1 MVWRRRP
8 AYALPALAMIA
19 FAGLL
24 TFSLVRLIQVEQ
36 DMRSNVSE
44 NMLWV
49 ITQAQVASH
58 RLDEEVHR
66 LTLGDQAAR
75 PALRYDVLTSRLVLL
90 DEGPQRRYLA
100 ALGFAER
107 VDDAFERLA
116 AIEPQLDAIAP
127 DAVAAADSIH
137 AELKPLMQDLNRIA
151 NAVMV
156 EEWETTGERL
166 DRHRDSTLQ
175 VIASVV
181 GLMLCGL
188 ALGYLLIG
196 ALRQRRAAQQALAEH
211 RDQLEVEVERRTQ
224 DLEAARHRV
233 AAAIDTAPD
242 AFAAFDTDG
251 RLALVNPKLI
261 QMLPEASRALPLGCS
276 LEHALAVL
284 RECDDN
290 GELEDAANDPR
301 ERTLR
306 CDLHITELG
315 WLQLTMSASRD
326 GGHVMRLA
334 DITPYK
340 QATEALQRALQRE
353 RGVSD
358 FYRSFAAMVSHQ
370 FRTPLAVID
379 SGLQRLQR
387 RGERLGGEERQQRYR
402 RLRDSVA
409 HMTRLV
415 GSSLTAARLD
425 GGQIEAASTRC
436 DLRQLAEQCCRL
448 HGEASGT
455 SRIHLSPG
463 DDTPIMAYC
472 DPVLVE
478 QILTNLLSNALKYSP
493 DDSAVEVCLGHDEA
507 SIYCAVRD
515 HGRGIDAADQAQL
528 FERFFRSSNATDQPG
543 IGLGLNIARHLAR
556 IQHGDIDVH
565 SRPGTGTTFRLL
577 LPHADTAA
585 IETGEAQ

>member
-1 MVWRRRP
+1 MAWRRRP

-19 FAGLL
+19 FVGLL
-24 TFSLVRLIQVEQ
+24 TFSLVRLFQVEQ

-58 RLDEEVHR
+58 RLDQEVHR
-66 LTLGDQAAR
+66 LTLGDSAAR

-90 DEGPQRRYLA
+90 DEGPQRRYLT

-107 VDDAFERLA
+107 IDDAFARLA
-116 AIEPQLDAIAP
+116 AIEPRLDAVAP
-127 DAVAAADSIH
+127 DAPAAANFIH

-156 EEWETTGERL
+156 EEWEATGERL
-166 DRHRDSTLQ
+166 DKHRNSTLQ

-211 RDQLEVEVERRTQ
+211 RDQLEVVVERRTQ
-224 DLEAARHRV
+224 DLEAARQRV
-233 AAAIDTAPD
+233 VAAIDTAPD
-242 AFAAFDTDG
+242 AFAAFDADD
-251 RLALVNPKLI
+251 RLTLVNPKLT
-261 QMLPEASRALPLGCS
+261 QMLPDASRRLPLGCS
-276 LEHALAVL
+276 LAHALTVL
-284 RECDDN
+284 IDCDDN
-290 GELEDAANDPR
+290 GELEGVANQRR

-306 CDLHITELG
+306 CDLHIDELG
-315 WLQLTMSASRD
+315 WLQMTMTRSRD

-340 QATEALQRALQRE
+340 QASKALERALQRE

-387 RGERLGGEERQQRYR
+387 LGERLDDTQRQQRYQ
-402 RLRDSVA
+402 RLRESVA

-425 GGQIEAASTRC
+425 GDQIESAATPC
-436 DLRQLAEQCCRL
+436 DLGPLVEQCCRL
-448 HGEASGT
+448 HDEASCT
-455 SRIHLSPG
+455 PRICLNLQQGEPV
-463 DDTPIMAYC
+463 IACC
-472 DPVLVE
+472 DPVLFE
-478 QILTNLLSNALKYSP
+478 QIFTNLLSNALKYSP
-493 DDSAVEVCLGHDEA
+493 DDSHVEVCLGHDELGV
-507 SIYCAVRD
+507 YCTVRD
-515 HGRGIDAADQAQL
+515 HGRGIDEADQARL

-556 IQHGDIDVH
+556 IQRGDIEVH
-565 SRPGTGTTFRLL
+565 SRPGAGATFRLR
-577 LPHADTAA
+577 LPHADTATV
-585 IETGEAQ
+585 ETGGAR

>member
-1 MVWRRRP
+1 MV
-8 AYALPALAMIA
+8 A

-49 ITQAQVASH
+49 ISQAQVASH

-66 LTLGDQAAR
+66 LTLGDPAAR

-90 DEGPQRRYLA
+90 DEGPQRRYLE
-100 ALGFAER
+100 ALGFAEQ
-107 VDDAFERLA
+107 VDEAFARLA

-127 DAVAAADSIH
+127 NAPRVADSIH

-156 EEWETTGERL
+156 EEWEATGERL
-166 DRHRDSTLQ
+166 DRHRNSTLQ

-188 ALGYLLIG
+188 ALAALLIA

-211 RDQLEVEVERRTQ
+211 RDQLEVEVERRTR

-233 AAAIDTAPD
+233 VAAIDTAPD
-242 AFAAFDTDG
+242 AFAAFDADG
-251 RLALVNPKLI
+251 RLSLVNPKLT
-261 QMLPEASRALPLGCS
+261 QMLPDASRRLPLGCS
-276 LEHALAVL
+276 LAHALTVL
-284 RECDDN
+284 GDCDDN
-290 GELEDAANDPR
+290 GELKGVAKERR
-301 ERTLR
+301 EGTLR
-306 CDLHITELG
+306 CDLHIAELG
-315 WLQLTMSASRD
+315 WLQLTMTSSRD
-326 GGHVMRLA
+326 GGHVIRLA

-340 QATEALQRALQRE
+340 QASEALERALQRE

-387 RGERLGGEERQQRYR
+387 LGERLDDTQRQQRYR

-425 GGQIEAASTRC
+425 GGQIEAASTCC
-436 DLRQLAEQCCRL
+436 DLQPLAARCCHL
-448 HGEASGT
+448 QADASGS
-455 SRIHLSPG
+455 SRIRLRHQEDAPLL
-463 DDTPIMAYC
+463 AHC
-472 DPVLVE
+472 DPILVE
-478 QILTNLLSNALKYSP
+478 QILSNLLSNALKYSP
-493 DDSAVEVCLGHDEA
+493 DDTPIEVCLGHDELGV
-507 SIYCAVRD
+507 YCAVRD
-515 HGRGIDAADQAQL
+515 HGRGIDAADQARL

-556 IQHGDIDVH
+556 IQRGDIDVD
-565 SRPGTGTTFRLL
+565 SRPGTGTTFRLR
-577 LPHADTAA
+577 LPHASDATLA
-585 IETGEAQ
+585 TGETR

>member
-1 MVWRRRP
+1 MV
-8 AYALPALAMIA
+8 A

-49 ITQAQVASH
+49 ISQAQVASH

-90 DEGPQRRYLA
+90 DEGPQRRYLE
-100 ALGFAER
+100 ALGFAEQ

-116 AIEPQLDAIAP
+116 SIEPQLDAIAP
-127 DAVAAADSIH
+127 DAPRVADSIH

-156 EEWETTGERL
+156 EEWEATGERL

-188 ALGYLLIG
+188 ALAALLIG

-233 AAAIDTAPD
+233 VAAIDTAPD
-242 AFAAFDTDG
+242 AFAAFDADG
-251 RLALVNPKLI
+251 RLALVNPKLT
-261 QMLPEASRALPLGCS
+261 QMLPDASRRLPLGCS
-276 LEHALAVL
+276 LEHALTVL
-284 RECDDN
+284 RDCDDN
-290 GELEDAANDPR
+290 GELDGVAH

-306 CDLHITELG
+306 CDLHIAELG
-315 WLQLTMSASRD
+315 WLQLTMTSSRD
-326 GGHVMRLA
+326 GGHVIRLA

-340 QATEALQRALQRE
+340 QASEALERALQRE

-387 RGERLGGEERQQRYR
+387 RGASLADEERQQRYQ
-402 RLRDSVA
+402 RLRDAVA

-425 GGQIEAASTRC
+425 GGQIEAASTCCDLQPLAERCCHLQADASGSSRIQLRHQEDAPLLARC
-436 DLRQLAEQCCRL
+436 D
-448 HGEASGT
+448 
-455 SRIHLSPG
+455 
-463 DDTPIMAYC
+463 PI
-472 DPVLVE
+472 LVE

-493 DDSAVEVCLGHDEA
+493 DDTPIEVCLGRDDLGV
-507 SIYCAVRD
+507 YCAVRD
-515 HGRGIDAADQAQL
+515 HGRGIDNVDQARL

-556 IQHGDIDVH
+556 IQHGDIDVDSH
-565 SRPGTGTTFRLL
+565 PGTGTTFRLR
-577 LPHADTAA
+577 LPHASAATTA
-585 IETGEAQ
+585 TGEAP